1 MIIKKSKS
9 GIIKMTA
16 QGKGDSIKLLE
27 IVEDMAGRGSDPDRA
42 SVKMRQEHEATL
54 RQEDEQREARKKA
67 YRDALFINQG
77 SVWDIKIHLENSWG
91 RYSIAQLAEE
101 IEREKITRNR
111 STVIKMITG
120 KMNKM
125 AKIKPSKEVNP

>member
-1 MIIKKSKS
+1 MIIKKSK
-9 GIIKMTA
+9 GGVIKMTA

-27 IVEDMAGRGSDPDRA
+27 ILEDMAGRGNDPDRA
-42 SVKMRQEHEATL
+42 SVKRRQEHEAEL
-54 RQEDEQREARKKA
+54 RQEDEQRDARKKA
-67 YRDALFINQG
+67 YREALFINQG

-91 RYSIAQLAEE
+91 KYSISQLTEE

-120 KMNKM
+120 KLNRM
-125 AKIKPSKEVNP
+125 AKIKPAKEVKP